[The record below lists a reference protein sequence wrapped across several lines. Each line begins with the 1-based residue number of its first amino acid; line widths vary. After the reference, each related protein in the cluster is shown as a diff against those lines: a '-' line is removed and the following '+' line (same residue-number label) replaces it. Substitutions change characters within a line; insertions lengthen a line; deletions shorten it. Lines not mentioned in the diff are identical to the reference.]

1 MLRGTGFQSRKP
13 PLKPAQPLV
22 PAAQTPVQIVA
33 GPASLFRSQ
42 RALVSKL
49 LVPAESQALS
59 SMAAAGNV
67 TTQRPQSP
75 AFHQAHQRNATIK
88 ALKNPRNVPI
98 HRAAVNELEVK
109 RRAARGSGAMGCYAE
124 GASVEMSRPA
134 SRASHRH
141 PSDPVTTGNC
151 NASRAKF
158 PRGKMVLK

>member
-1 MLRGTGFQSRKP
+1 MRNPRNVPIHRAVANGLEVKSRVAQRLRWNGLLRGTGFHSRKP
-13 PLKPAQPLV
+13 PLRPAQPLV

-109 RRAARGSGAMGCYAE
+109 HRAARGSGAMGCYAE
-124 GASVEMSRPA
+124 QVS
-134 SRASHRH
+134 
-141 PSDPVTTGNC
+141 T
-151 NASRAKF
+151 
-158 PRGKMVLK
+158 